1 MFVRQ
6 LIGREAGTIQDQPFH
21 AATSNLAAGTV
32 ERVTDAE
39 LAAAGLSAAPGPS
52 DSAPEAFPNGYLGK
66 ADEVSGFNVFGPD
79 GGQLNEQPFPNLPA
93 ARSFAQAHFDANQ
106 GPTIGAMTVAQL
118 KDFAAEKNIDISA
131 AKNKTETLATIQA
144 ALDAPAKGAAPR
156 LVDAGD
162 GLFDVLGADDAK
174 LNAEPL
180 TQEAAEARKGQA

>member
-39 LAAAGLSAAPGPS
+39 LAAAGLSTAPGPS

-66 ADEVSGFNVFGPD
+66 ADEVSGFNVFGTD
-79 GGQLNEQPFPNLPA
+79 GGQLNEQPFPNLAA

-106 GPTIGAMTVAQL
+106 GPNISAMTVAQL

-144 ALDAPAKGAAPR
+144 ALDAAAAGA
-156 LVDAGD
+156 
-162 GLFDVLGADDAK
+162 
-174 LNAEPL
+174 
-180 TQEAAEARKGQA
+180 